1 LWEALEVA
9 MRTFVLR
16 LWTSALADGGR
27 SALCGVVEEVESG
40 KRSIFHD
47 AEELVERLSPDPS
60 MTEGEHDDEP
70 ASATQGAPAR

>member
-1 LWEALEVA
+1 

-40 KRSIFHD
+40 ERSIFRD
-47 AEELVERLSPDPS
+47 AQELLERLSPDPG
-60 MTEGEHDDEP
+60 MTGGEHDDEP
-70 ASATQGAPAR
+70 VSATQGATAR